1 MNNGPLLEDKLKLSL
16 PPCRTSSVR
25 ALDDFIFPTWSN
37 FSCYETDFSTKN
49 QDNVCFF
56 QPKTIHDRTQVFL
69 GNSDEIE
76 ELQKYLKGLK
86 WKKIDWE
93 RGDLD
98 SKIDQ

>member
-1 MNNGPLLEDKLKLSL
+1 MIFLSL
-16 PPCRTSSVR
+16 YLNILRIDRLGSK
-25 ALDDFIFPTWSN
+25 
-37 FSCYETDFSTKN
+37 TDFSTKN